1 VVADSNGGY
10 DGDPSAV
17 AHRHNDRFSPDPR
30 DSAPN
35 TPRSVVVDSSFDWG
49 GDTPPAT
56 AMADSITDVGWGGL
70 RTSWPS
76 TRGHCAWGWEDTL
89 APDTMTARDLQLVQ
103 RNCSCCCRIALS
115 TNEIA

>member
-49 GDTPPAT
+49 GDTPPAI

-89 APDTMTARDLQLVQ
+89 APTQ
-103 RNCSCCCRIALS
+103 
-115 TNEIA
+115 